1 MAGGRMPE
9 SRTLREAGAERRL
22 GSPKE
27 SPRAGGGRETGGR
40 KALKG
45 RGAGR
50 SEQELAAAA

>member
-1 MAGGRMPE
+1 MPE